1 MPPLPPGQPEAW
13 HGQQGWAPAEGWGF
27 GAPQQWPHQ
36 PQHPSQGVM
45 QGGYAMAQHLPFHP
59 GGYGVPQQGP
69 HGGAQGG
76 GMQQHQGGVIFLCD
90 PRTEEEC
97 LQRGLFGLPAT
108 QTQIVRAIVPE
119 ATLLFLF
126 NVRVRQMLGVFRATC
141 WPQQNLE
148 PQAWAEEGSTGGSR
162 FPLQVRVRLDT
173 PTVLMLSED
182 RVRTAL
188 EYRGSLNRFDL
199 QMSKESAAAL
209 AQLFHSLGEPR
220 PPQQLVPMSLGS
232 LGRRDPGIDAGG
244 GGAGS
249 RSGGGGGSSDRGDRA
264 RRNGL
269 VFICDPTTEA
279 ECLQRRLLGLPK
291 SQSSLLSVRA
301 CHEIS

>member
-1 MPPLPPGQPEAW
+1 MQSSGQWPQE
-13 HGQQGWAPAEGWGF
+13 HGWGI
-27 GAPQQWPHQ
+27 GAQAWGYATQQQ
-36 PQHPSQGVM
+36 QQVV
-45 QGGYAMAQHLPFHP
+45 QGGYAMAQHMPFHP
-59 GGYGVPQQGP
+59 GFSVAAQMGSHVGQGIGMGQLQQT
-69 HGGAQGG
+69 
-76 GMQQHQGGVIFLCD
+76 QGGVIFLCD

-148 PQAWAEEGSTGGSR
+148 PHAWADEGSTGGSR

-182 RVRTAL
+182 RVRAAL

-199 QMSKESAAAL
+199 QMSKESAVAL
-209 AQLFHSLGEPR
+209 AQLFHTLGEPR
-220 PPQQLVPMSLGS
+220 PPQQLVSLASLGP
-232 LGRRDPGIDAGG
+232 LGRRESGE
-244 GGAGS
+244 GS
-249 RSGGGGGSSDRGDRA
+249 SSRGGGGGGERSERA

-291 SQSSLLSVRA
+291 SQSSLLSVRVRRRLRHHLPA
-301 CHEIS
+301 VYLPG